1 MSYPTVNLIE
11 RLEADLC
18 FGLTCGQTVS
28 LFWKMIFKAPIKSL
42 GYANREQWVFPR
54 VTGLIA
60 WHSGTKL
67 YCIMMKNVFHSF
79 CGKSLISVWIG
90 FLLGKNDF
98 FLFFCFFWNACEFSR
113 HVLCIYCDLSLW
125 QFDVLKRDSEDGGRA
140 WLQKQLRLFTSH
152 SLSRN
157 GWPRLGES
165 TGAEFLAFD
174 GFMWRL

>member
-1 MSYPTVNLIE
+1 MSYPIVNLLE

-28 LFWKMIFKAPIKSL
+28 LFWKMILKAPIKSL

-60 WHSGTKL
+60 WRSGTKL

-98 FLFFCFFWNACEFSR
+98 FFVFLFFFEMHVNLADTYYVYIVTSLCGSLMCSKETQRTVGGPGFRNSLDYLHPIHFPEMSDPDLGKALVWNF
-113 HVLCIYCDLSLW
+113 
-125 QFDVLKRDSEDGGRA
+125 
-140 WLQKQLRLFTSH
+140 
-152 SLSRN
+152 
-157 GWPRLGES
+157 
-165 TGAEFLAFD
+165 
-174 GFMWRL
+174 